1 MKVMKKKSL
10 ILSIVF
16 GLLTT
21 ISFAQ
26 EDKYFTAAENTEDYT
41 VLELAKM
48 DDQFSTFVSF
58 LEASGLDTSV
68 EYAEGYTIFLPT
80 NEAFEEMKVGKLS
93 ELTDPDNKMKL
104 VEFVKYYIVPE
115 KVYKNEF
122 KSSQVI
128 TVSENK
134 SIKINAEMNGLSV
147 DIGGA
152 NIIGSDIE
160 SKNGIIHVIDQLVT
174 PTNYFASSY

>member
-48 DDQFSTFVSF
+48 DDQFSTSF
-58 LEASGLDTSV
+58 YQLT
-68 EYAEGYTIFLPT
+68 
-80 NEAFEEMKVGKLS
+80 KL
-93 ELTDPDNKMKL
+93 LKK
-104 VEFVKYYIVPE
+104 
-115 KVYKNEF
+115 
-122 KSSQVI
+122 
-128 TVSENK
+128 
-134 SIKINAEMNGLSV
+134 
-147 DIGGA
+147 
-152 NIIGSDIE
+152 
-160 SKNGIIHVIDQLVT
+160 
-174 PTNYFASSY
+174 